1 MEYVVFRSG
10 GKQYRA
16 SRNDILEVDKIAGEK
31 NGQLIID
38 DILLW
43 VSDGQIKIGKPEV
56 SDVRL
61 KAKILEQ
68 KKGKKIRVAKFQSKV
83 RMRRV
88 AGFRAKLTKLQ
99 IEEIEV
105 AKTKVK

>member
-10 GKQYRA
+10 GKQYKA
-16 SRNDILEVDKIAGEK
+16 SKGDVLEVDKIADEK
-31 NGQLIID
+31 NGQLIIN

-43 VSDGQIKIGKPEV
+43 VSDGQVKVGKPKV
-56 SDVRL
+56 SGIKV
-61 KAKILEQ
+61 KAKVLEQ

-83 RMRRV
+83 RLRRV

-99 IEEIEV
+99 IEEIDV
-105 AKTKVK
+105 F

>member
-10 GKQYRA
+10 GKQYKA
-16 SRNDILEVDKIAGEK
+16 AIGDILEIDKIADEK

-38 DILLW
+38 DVLLW
-43 VSDGQIKIGKPEV
+43 VSDGQVQMGKPKV
-56 SDVRL
+56 SGIKV

-83 RMRRV
+83 RLRRV
-88 AGFRAKLTKLQ
+88 AGFRARLTKLQ
-99 IEEIEV
+99 IEKID
-105 AKTKVK
+105 AF